1 MLASWNLK
9 ILGVVAMNEVDE
21 TIVEDEPEDQTEC
34 PGYPQ
39 CGYTLECS
47 HPQNLPCGL

>member
-1 MLASWNLK
+1 M
-9 ILGVVAMNEVDE
+9 IDDE
-21 TIVEDEPEDQTEC
+21 TIVEDKDESQNKTPC

-39 CGYTLECS
+39 CDDGRECS